1 MSPMAPAHAA
11 EHLRHAAEFR
21 FYEELNDFLPA
32 PRRKRT
38 FRHSFDGTPAVK
50 DTVEALG
57 VPHTEIDLIL
67 VDGRSVRFSHRLHG
81 GERVAVY
88 PMFERFDLRPL
99 YRLRPRPLRRP
110 RFVLDVHLGTL
121 ARWLRL
127 LGLDASYQRE
137 CDDAQLAA
145 ISARERRI
153 LLTRDVGLLKRSA
166 VTRGHWVRA
175 TDPLRQIEEVI
186 RAFSLQKDLQPFSRC
201 TACNGVLRP
210 AQRAEIAGRVPPRVH
225 ARFRRFVQCPRC
237 DRIYWRGSHYA
248 RLEALARLL
257 RRTAPA
263 G

>member
-1 MSPMAPAHAA
+1 MAPAHAA
-11 EHLRHAAEFR
+11 ERARHAAEFR
-21 FYEELNDFLPA
+21 FYEELNDFLPTM
-32 PRRKRT
+32 RRKRT

-50 DTVEALG
+50 DTIEALG
-57 VPHTEIDLIL
+57 VPHTEVDLIL
-67 VDGRSVRFSHRLHG
+67 VDGRSVRFAYRLHG

-99 YRLRPRPLRRP
+99 YRLRPRPLRHT

-127 LGLDASYQRE
+127 LGFDASYERE

-145 ISARERRI
+145 ISAHERRI

-186 RAFSLQKDLQPFSRC
+186 RAFSLQKDLHPFSRC
-201 TACNGVLRP
+201 TACNGALHP
-210 AQRAEIAGRVPPRVH
+210 APRTEVAGRVPARVY
-225 ARFRRFVQCPRC
+225 ARFRRFVQCRGC
-237 DRIYWRGSHYA
+237 QRIYWRGSHYA
-248 RLEALARLL
+248 RLEALTRSL
-257 RRTAPA
+257 RRTTRTV
-263 G
+263 